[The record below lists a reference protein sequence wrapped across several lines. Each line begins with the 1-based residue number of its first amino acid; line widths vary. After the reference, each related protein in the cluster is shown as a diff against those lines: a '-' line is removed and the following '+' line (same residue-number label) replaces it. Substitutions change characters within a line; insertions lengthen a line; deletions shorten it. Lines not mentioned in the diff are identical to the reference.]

1 METVQMMSQDTV
13 NKLGALIPAQE
24 AFFKAIKPLI
34 SELYEI
40 ITQDEAV
47 EITGE
52 APSVHSFFI
61 ALEALNSQ
69 DQMDQLTM
77 SRVGEIASFEELSG
91 NDRIHELTDDLF
103 FLNDKMIQD
112 QHEIIKEAVR

>member
-40 ITQDEAV
+40 ITGDDSV
-47 EITGE
+47 TVTGE
-52 APSVHSFFI
+52 APSVHSFFV

-69 DQMDQLTM
+69 NEM
-77 SRVGEIASFEELSG
+77 
-91 NDRIHELTDDLF
+91 
-103 FLNDKMIQD
+103 D